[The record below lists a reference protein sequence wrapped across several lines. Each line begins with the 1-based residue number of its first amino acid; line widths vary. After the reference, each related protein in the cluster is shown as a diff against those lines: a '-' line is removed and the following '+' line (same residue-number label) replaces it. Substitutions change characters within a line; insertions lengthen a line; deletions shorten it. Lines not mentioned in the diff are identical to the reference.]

1 VQPVYGSN
9 AYKYET
15 ARQYSKETQVK
26 TRKKVSRRPKK
37 AVIKS
42 LLLTALVTLLA
53 FCLLGRN
60 AQIIEQSS
68 QIARL
73 ENEIAATEA
82 KIIEKQ
88 FEMEK
93 KIDLNAIED
102 RAIAVLGMQRP
113 EKSQI
118 VYIDMH
124 AEDYTEGGA
133 QQKNNAGIISAF
145 IKRIWNN

>member
-1 VQPVYGSN
+1 MGPVYGSN
-9 AYKYET
+9 AYKYEIT
-15 ARQYSKETQVK
+15 EERSTRTQVK

-37 AVIKS
+37 AVVKS
-42 LLLTALVTLLA
+42 LLLTALITVLA

-60 AQIIEQSS
+60 AQIIEQTG
-68 QIARL
+68 QITKL
-73 ENEIAATEA
+73 QNDIAATEA

-93 KIDLNAIED
+93 KIDLNAVEE
-102 RAIAVLGMQRP
+102 RAISVLGMQRP

-124 AEDYTEGGA
+124 AEDYTEGGTT
-133 QQKNNAGIISAF
+133 QNNAGIISAF